1 MAEEVQGTVQKWGN
15 GLAIRLT
22 QRVAKASGV
31 HEGTDVVIKAEAGIL
46 IVQTK
51 DRRMTLAERLA
62 RFDPQRHG
70 GEAMAFEPLG
80 KEKL

>member
-1 MAEEVQGTVQKWGN
+1 MAEIVEGTVQKWGN

-31 HEGTDVVIKAEAGIL
+31 HEGTDVVIKADTGVL
-46 IVQTK
+46 IVEAK
-51 DRRMTLAERLA
+51 DRRLTLEERLA
-62 RFDPQRHG
+62 RFDPKRHA
-70 GEAMAFEPLG
+70 GEAMASAPVG